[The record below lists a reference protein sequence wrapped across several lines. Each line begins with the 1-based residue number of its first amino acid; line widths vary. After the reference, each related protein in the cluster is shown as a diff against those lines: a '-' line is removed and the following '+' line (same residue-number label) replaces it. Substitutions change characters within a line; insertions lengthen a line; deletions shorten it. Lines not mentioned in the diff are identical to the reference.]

1 MIIVL
6 DTSCISA
13 FILAERVEL
22 LIKILDK
29 HEIVIT
35 KQIEGELKA
44 SEKESL
50 STFSHPKIA
59 IKTADSTIADKYD
72 IHIGEA
78 SVIMFAKKNNA
89 LAVIDDKKARKVAI
103 DEKIALLGTA
113 GLLKLGLE
121 KGLIKRSDMPV
132 LISDIIKKGNFYL
145 SEELQSWLLE

>member
-35 KQIEGELKA
+35 NQIEGELKA

-59 IKTADSTIADKYD
+59 IKNADSTIADKYD

-121 KGLIKRSDMPV
+121 KGLIKRSDMPI
-132 LISDIIKKGNFYL
+132 LISDIIKKGKFYL
-145 SEELQSWLLE
+145 SEELQS